1 MKPEKPVSAMPEN
14 WEPPVPAW
22 SAMPRAGK
30 TTIAYLGAQ
39 SADRDQSLEGLARIR
54 TFLNKGTGPFH
65 VDFATSSMANAPTDA
80 FAIAYFNGPAHFDAW
95 AKESGF
101 DAWWQSDAR
110 LSDACG
116 YWQERL
122 TLPSERMESLHSS
135 KVHDGHAH
143 GVDLK
148 GPVREHN
155 YWGGMRDRVALS
167 KDDWL
172 DTPIAEP
179 LARGPIGPGTRVI
192 VEAPLNL
199 CIIRSGQDLTDASD
213 EERFV
218 YQDVVKP
225 NLITGMEFLAKE
237 GLEIGCAASRYA
249 VEITPDGREL
259 PRTFGNCLFVS
270 MKHLE
275 DWAKSHPTHLA
286 IFGSFFKLLKARDN
300 EISLRLWHEVVVL
313 PSGEQHFE
321 YLNCHPGTGLSG
333 LFQ

>member
-22 SAMPRAGK
+22 SAMPRADK
-30 TTIAYLGAQ
+30 TTIAYLSAQ
-39 SADRDQSLEGLARIR
+39 NSDRSLAQEGLSRIQA
-54 TFLNKGTGPFH
+54 FLTTEGGPFH
-65 VDFATSSMANAPTDA
+65 VDFAISSMGAAPTDA
-80 FAIAYFNGPAHFDAW
+80 FAIAYFNGPTHFDAW
-95 AKESGF
+95 AQASGF
-101 DAWWQSDAR
+101 DAWWKSDAR

-122 TLPSERMESLHSS
+122 TLPAQRMESLHSS
-135 KVHDGHAH
+135 MAPDGHAH

-155 YWGGMRDRVALS
+155 YWGGMRDRIALS

-172 DTPIAEP
+172 DTPITDT
-179 LARGPIGPGTRVI
+179 LARRSTGPGTRI
-192 VEAPLNL
+192 VVNAPLNL
-199 CIIRSGQDLTDASD
+199 CIIRSGQDLTDASA
-213 EERFV
+213 EERAV
-218 YQDVVKP
+218 YSEVVEP
-225 NLITGMEFLAKE
+225 NLAAGMTFLAE
-237 GLEIGCAASRYA
+237 QGLEIGCAASRYA
-249 VEITPDGREL
+249 VEITSDGTPL
-259 PRTFGNCLFVS
+259 ARTFGNCLFVS

-275 DWAKSHPTHLA
+275 DWAKSHPTHLS

-300 EISLRLWHEVVVL
+300 KISLRLWHEVVVL

-321 YLNCHPGTGLSG
+321 YINCHPGTGISG